1 MKSPW
6 LSNTSRQTIKQS
18 VSMFLHGPQS
28 TSAFWLIMNFDPFFL
43 LYGETVALFRLFR
56 FVCAHTWPTYR
67 RVGTLQLV
75 ECRLVYLSGN
85 ENSELG
91 GKSMNGCWYGPRKK
105 NYCDW
110 RRRIFWPQAGE
121 WAEEVGSSGCIVW
134 HLVAVG
140 WCCVRANG
148 VFSGRDLIG
157 KLRNSLWLFCQN
169 NSIRILPLCYGQKK
183 ILNFTMG
190 KMHGSY
196 LNLLCQTPGGG
207 KSFLNIGHPPF

>member
-1 MKSPW
+1 MTALGWAGQGGGEAKPPLLCFCSPW
-6 LSNTSRQTIKQS
+6 RR
-18 VSMFLHGPQS
+18 
-28 TSAFWLIMNFDPFFL
+28 
-43 LYGETVALFRLFR
+43 YVA
-56 FVCAHTWPTYR
+56 AGWMQA
-67 RVGTLQLV
+67 RVFKR
-75 ECRLVYLSGN
+75 ERK
-85 ENSELG
+85 SELG
-91 GKSMNGCWYGPRKK
+91 SK
-105 NYCDW
+105 
-110 RRRIFWPQAGE
+110 IFWPQARE

-169 NSIRILPLCYGQKK
+169 NSIRILPLCYGQTK

>member
-1 MKSPW
+1 MTITPPCWFCSP
-6 LSNTSRQTIKQS
+6 LRE
-18 VSMFLHGPQS
+18 
-28 TSAFWLIMNFDPFFL
+28 
-43 LYGETVALFRLFR
+43 YVAAGWMRARLFKR
-56 FVCAHTWPTYR
+56 ERKANLWMD
-67 RVGTLQLV
+67 VGMVQG
-75 ECRLVYLSGN
+75 RK
-85 ENSELG
+85 NS
-91 GKSMNGCWYGPRKK
+91 
-105 NYCDW
+105 CDW
-110 RRRIFWPQAGE
+110 RRGIFWPQAGE
-121 WAEEVGSSGCIVW
+121 WAEEDGSSGCIVW

-169 NSIRILPLCYGQKK
+169 NSIRILPLCYGQTK

>member
-1 MKSPW
+1 MSHRFPHRFNWFIYYHVTALAGRKTSLPQRRYVAAGWMQARSFKRERKS
-6 LSNTSRQTIKQS
+6 
-18 VSMFLHGPQS
+18 G
-28 TSAFWLIMNFDPFFL
+28 
-43 LYGETVALFRLFR
+43 
-56 FVCAHTWPTYR
+56 
-67 RVGTLQLV
+67 
-75 ECRLVYLSGN
+75 
-85 ENSELG
+85 LG
-91 GKSMNGCWYGPRKK
+91 GKSVHGCWYGPRKK
-105 NYCDW
+105 NSCDW

>member
-1 MKSPW
+1 MTFGLMSYF
-6 LSNTSRQTIKQS
+6 SSFTITWQHWAGRGVAGGGGEAKP
-18 VSMFLHGPQS
+18 LHGYE
-28 TSAFWLIMNFDPFFL
+28 TWLLHHPAGF
-43 LYGETVALFRLFR
+43 VA
-56 FVCAHTWPTYR
+56 CG
-67 RVGTLQLV
+67 VGTLQLV
-75 ECRLVYLSGN
+75 ECRLVYLS
-85 ENSELG
+85 EELESELG
-91 GKSMNGCWYGPRKK
+91 GKSVNGCWYGPRKK
-105 NYCDW
+105 NSCDW
-110 RRRIFWPQAGE
+110 GRRISWPKAGE

-183 ILNFTMG
+183 VLNFTMG